1 MKLKYYLRG
10 LGIGILITTIIF
22 MIFIR
27 MDKNHL
33 ITDKEIM
40 ARAEKLGM
48 IMQEEDDSKTLEQL
62 KEETEKSKEEEGQQ
76 TPEDTQ
82 NTTENTE
89 DGQEQN
95 TPQTV
100 EQVQFNILP
109 GEYSDVISQKLFDA
123 GLIDDKAA
131 FNEFII
137 NSDYDNFIQTGDF
150 TIPKGASYEEIAKIL
165 TTKKENR

>member
-1 MKLKYYLRG
+1 M
-10 LGIGILITTIIF
+10 
-22 MIFIR
+22 
-27 MDKNHL
+27 
-33 ITDKEIM
+33 
-40 ARAEKLGM
+40 
-48 IMQEEDDSKTLEQL
+48 EQL
-62 KEETEKSKEEEGQQ
+62 KEEEGQQ

-82 NTTENTE
+82 NTTENAE